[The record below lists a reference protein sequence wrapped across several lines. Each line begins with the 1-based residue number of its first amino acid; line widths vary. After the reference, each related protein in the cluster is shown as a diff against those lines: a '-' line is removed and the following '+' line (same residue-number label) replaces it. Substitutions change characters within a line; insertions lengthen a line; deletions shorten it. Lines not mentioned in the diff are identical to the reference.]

1 MTDAPDTTIPGIAV
15 VIDEKAVRV
24 TSERPLAV
32 LSSAVVGGGLCSA
45 RDIVNMHVDKDY
57 AGGSPEDDLAAFA
70 VSCGVGG
77 AFMGLMTAAYTE
89 HACVAAESRDG
100 VTVAA
105 VVSVGLS
112 NTSNAGITPPLAA
125 SPGTINAILLVDA
138 ALTPSA
144 MVNALITATEAKTMT
159 LAEWDVRTPQ
169 GDPASGTSTDSVVV
183 ACTLRG
189 AGLSYA
195 GPATTVGW
203 LVARTVCAA
212 ITRLCREKVERDGG
226 RRSAGEPRARRRP
239 QASLSSTSSIQPAP
253 AMA

>member
-32 LSSAVVGGGLCSA
+32 LSSAVVGGGLCTA

-57 AGGSPEDDLAAFA
+57 DGGSPEDDLAAFA
-70 VSCGVGG
+70 ASRGVGG
-77 AFMGLMTAAYTE
+77 AFVGLMTAACTE
-89 HACVAAESRDG
+89 HACVVAESRDG

-138 ALTPSA
+138 ALTPGA
-144 MVNALITATEAKTMT
+144 MVNAVITATEAKTMT

-183 ACTLRG
+183 ACTQG
-189 AGLSYA
+189 EAGLSYA
-195 GPATTVGW
+195 GSATTVGW
-203 LVARTVCAA
+203 LVARTVRDA

-226 RRSAGEPRARRRP
+226 RRVGW
-239 QASLSSTSSIQPAP
+239 
-253 AMA
+253 

>member
-57 AGGSPEDDLAAFA
+57 EGGSPEDDLAVFA
-70 VSCGVGG
+70 VSCRVGG
-77 AFMGLMTAAYTE
+77 AFVGLMTAAYTE
-89 HACVAAESRDG
+89 HACVAAESREG

-105 VVSVGLS
+105 VVSVSLS

-144 MVNALITATEAKTMT
+144 MVNAVITATEAKTMT

-183 ACTLRG
+183 ACTVRG

-195 GPATTVGW
+195 GPATNVGR
-203 LVARTVCAA
+203 LVARTVRAA
-212 ITRLCREKVERDGG
+212 ITRMCREKVERDGG
-226 RRSAGEPRARRRP
+226 RVVDW
-239 QASLSSTSSIQPAP
+239 
-253 AMA
+253 

>member
-1 MTDAPDTTIPGIAV
+1 MTDAPDTAIPGIAV

-45 RDIVNMHVDKDY
+45 RDIVNIHVDKDY
-57 AGGSPEDDLAAFA
+57 DGGSPEDDLAAFA
-70 VSCGVGG
+70 ASCGVGG
-77 AFMGLMTAAYTE
+77 AFVGLMTAAYTE
-89 HACVAAESRDG
+89 HACVAAESRAG

-112 NTSNAGITPPLAA
+112 NTSNAGITLPLAA
-125 SPGTINAILLVDA
+125 SRGTINAILLVDA
-138 ALTPSA
+138 ALTPGA
-144 MVNALITATEAKTMT
+144 MVNAVITATEAKTMT

-183 ACTLRG
+183 ACTQGG

-195 GPATTVGW
+195 GPATPVGW
-203 LVARTVCAA
+203 LVARTVRAA

-226 RRSAGEPRARRRP
+226 RRVGW
-239 QASLSSTSSIQPAP
+239 
-253 AMA
+253 

>member
-57 AGGSPEDDLAAFA
+57 YGETPEDDLAAFA

-77 AFMGLMTAAYTE
+77 AFVGLMTAAYTE

-100 VTVAA
+100 VTVAP

-138 ALTPSA
+138 ALTPGA
-144 MVNALITATEAKTMT
+144 MVNAVITATEAKTMT

-183 ACTLRG
+183 AYTVRG

-195 GPATTVGW
+195 GPATNVGR
-203 LVARTVCAA
+203 LVARTVRAA

-226 RRSAGEPRARRRP
+226 RRVDW
-239 QASLSSTSSIQPAP
+239 
-253 AMA
+253 